1 MRIIGCRAVAV
12 LALIG
17 FGVLAA
23 PGVAE
28 AWWHHGPRWHGGFYY
43 VAPPVYVPP
52 PVYVAPPVYQPYY
65 APPAY
70 SQYDAPPAR
79 YAGPPPAA
87 GDCSAGPYICPL
99 GGPATV
105 GQSCA
110 CDTPQGRIWGHTN

>member
-1 MRIIGCRAVAV
+1 MRIISRRAIAV

-17 FGVLAA
+17 IGVLLA
-23 PGVAE
+23 PGAAD

-52 PVYVAPPVYQPYY
+52 PVYVAPPPVYQPYY
-65 APPAY
+65 E
-70 SQYDAPPAR
+70 PPAR
-79 YAGPPPAA
+79 YAGSPPAA
-87 GDCSAGPYICPL
+87 SNCSAGPYICPL
-99 GGPATV
+99 GAPANV